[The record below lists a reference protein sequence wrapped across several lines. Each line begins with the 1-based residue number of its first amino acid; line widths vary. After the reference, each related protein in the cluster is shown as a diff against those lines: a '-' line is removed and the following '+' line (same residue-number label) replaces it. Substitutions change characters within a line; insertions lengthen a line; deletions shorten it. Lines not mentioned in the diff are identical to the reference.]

1 MHYKTSLTI
10 IGLDFIWY
18 CNMDGRHETA
28 DNKKE
33 VFASTK
39 VYTAIIGKR

>member
-10 IGLDFIWY
+10 IRLDFIWY